1 MQLEYE
7 LSNHTLRTVVLDVP
21 LVGTRPG
28 GNFHSPSCLSWHV
41 VVDEAS
47 LQQALP
53 VDEASLQQA
62 LPV

>member
-21 LVGTRPG
+21 LVPTRTG
-28 GNFHSPSCLSWHV
+28 VTFHSSSCLSWHV
-41 VVDEAS
+41 AVHEAS

-53 VDEASLQQA
+53 VEG
-62 LPV
+62 PE